1 MKKSILALVLIA
13 ALALVGCNMG
23 GNGVLPP
30 PPSTRKKHLKGML
43 Q

>member
-30 PPSTRKKHLKGML
+30 PSTRKKHLKGML